1 MRTNL
6 PVTQHE
12 YDFPRDATLMS
23 TTDTQSHIT
32 YANAAFIQVSG
43 FDSDEILGEPHNL
56 VRHPDM
62 PPQAFA
68 DMWSTLKAGLSW
80 TALVKNRRKNGD
92 HYWVRANATPIIRN
106 GQLTGYMSVRT
117 KPERHEIEAA
127 EHLYRDFREGR
138 AGQRKFHQGLIVRT
152 GLLAWTSLL
161 QTMPVRWRIRSG
173 LLLAF
178 ALAVLFAFLFG
189 LHGTM
194 LGGFAATG
202 AALSL
207 FTSFW
212 LNRQISRP
220 LEAVLKQALSVAAGQ
235 PAENIHLNRVDE
247 IGMIL
252 RAVNQSGLNL
262 RSLVD
267 DVSEQLG
274 GLEQSSSDIVAGNN
288 NLNDRNAQSAASLEQ
303 TAASMEQ
310 MTATVK
316 NNAETAMQAN
326 QLANATSQAAA
337 EGDTAVGKV
346 VQTMS
351 EITNASKKISDIISV
366 IEGIAFQT
374 NILALNAAVEAA
386 RAGEQGRGF
395 AVVAGEVRTLAQRSS
410 TAAKEIT
417 VLIND
422 SVAKTTTGGELVNK
436 AGDAMRNILSQVARV
451 TDLINEISSATRE
464 QAEGIGQVNVA
475 VTQLDQLT
483 QQNAGLAQ
491 KSANAAGSLEHRTR
505 KLSEAVAV
513 FRSSAG
519 IPHCTPSAPPQTSA
533 VAARPAIRNAR
544 PQLDPAASVA
554 IAKSGDSDWQTF

>member
-1 MRTNL
+1 MRANL
-6 PVTQHE
+6 PVTQQE
-12 YDFPRDATLMS
+12 YDFPRDTTLMS

-32 YANAAFIQVSG
+32 YANAAFVQVSG
-43 FDSDEILGEPHNL
+43 FDGDEILGQPHNL

-62 PPQAFA
+62 PPQAFE
-68 DMWSTLKAGLSW
+68 DMWATLKSGLSW

-92 HYWVRANATPIIRN
+92 HYWVRANAAPLIRD
-106 GQLTGYMSVRT
+106 GQVTGYLSVRT
-117 KPERHEIEAA
+117 KPERSEIEAA
-127 EHLYRDFREGR
+127 ERLYRDFREGR
-138 AGQRKFHQGLIVRT
+138 TGQRKFHHGLIVRT
-152 GLLAWTSLL
+152 GLLVWTSLL

-173 LLLAF
+173 LLVSY
-178 ALAVLFAFLFG
+178 ALAVLFAFLLG
-189 LHGTM
+189 LSGPM
-194 LGGFAATG
+194 LGGFAAMD
-202 AALSL
+202 AVLSL
-207 FTSFW
+207 FTCFW
-212 LNRQISRP
+212 LERQISRP
-220 LEAVLKQALSVAAGQ
+220 LQAVLKQALSVAAGQ
-235 PAENIHLNRVDE
+235 PGENIHLNRVDE

-274 GLEQSSSDIVAGNN
+274 GLQQSSSDIVVGNN
-288 NLNDRNAQSAASLEQ
+288 DLSDRSVQSAASLEQ

-316 NNAETAMQAN
+316 NNADTALQASK
-326 QLANATSQAAA
+326 LADLTSDAASD
-337 EGDTAVGKV
+337 GDAAVGKV

-351 EITNASKKISDIISV
+351 EITDASRKISEIISV

-395 AVVAGEVRTLAQRSS
+395 AVVAGEVRALAQRSA

-417 VLIND
+417 ALIND
-422 SVAKTTTGGELVNK
+422 SVAKTATGSELVNQ
-436 AGDAMRNILSQVARV
+436 AGGSMRNILSQVARV

-464 QAEGIGQVNVA
+464 QSEGIGQVNIA

-491 KSANAAGSLEHRTR
+491 ESAMAAGNLEARTR
-505 KLSEAVAV
+505 RLGEAVAV
-513 FRSSAG
+513 FRSIG
-519 IPHCTPSAPPQTSA
+519 GQ
-533 VAARPAIRNAR
+533 R
-544 PQLDPAASVA
+544 
-554 IAKSGDSDWQTF
+554 G

>member
-6 PVTQHE
+6 PVTQRE

-32 YANAAFIQVSG
+32 YANAAFVQVSG
-43 FDSDEILGEPHNL
+43 FDCDEILGQPHNL

-62 PPQAFA
+62 PPQAYA

-92 HYWVRANATPIIRN
+92 HYWVRANAAPIIRN
-106 GQLTGYMSVRT
+106 GQVTGYLSVRT
-117 KPERHEIEAA
+117 KPERNEIEAT
-127 EHLYRDFREGR
+127 ERLYSDFREGR
-138 AGQRKFHQGLIVRT
+138 AGQLKFHQGLIVRT
-152 GLLAWTSLL
+152 GLLAWTSWL

-173 LLLAF
+173 LLVSF
-178 ALAVLFAFLFG
+178 ALAVLFAFLVG
-189 LHGTM
+189 LSGPM
-194 LGGFAATG
+194 LGSLAAMG
-202 AALSL
+202 AALSFL
-207 FTSFW
+207 TCFW
-212 LNRQISRP
+212 LERQISGP

-235 PAENIHLNRVDE
+235 AGENIHLNRVDE

-267 DVSEQLG
+267 DVSEQIG
-274 GLEQSSSDIVAGNN
+274 GLQQSSSDIVAGNN
-288 NLNDRNAQSAASLEQ
+288 DLSDRSVQSAASLEQ

-310 MTATVK
+310 MTATVR
-316 NNAETAMQAN
+316 NNAETALQASK
-326 QLANATSQAAA
+326 LASLTSNAAS
-337 EGDTAVGKV
+337 EGDAAVGKV

-351 EITNASKKISDIISV
+351 EITDASRKISEIISV

-422 SVAKTTTGGELVNK
+422 SVAKTATGSELVSN
-436 AGDAMRNILSQVARV
+436 AGDSMRNILGQVARV

-464 QAEGIGQVNVA
+464 QSEGIGQVNIA
-475 VTQLDQLT
+475 VTQLDQMT

-491 KSANAAGSLEHRTR
+491 ESATAAGSLEARTG
-505 KLSEAVAV
+505 KLGEAVAV
-513 FRSSAG
+513 FSS
-519 IPHCTPSAPPQTSA
+519 
-533 VAARPAIRNAR
+533 
-544 PQLDPAASVA
+544 
-554 IAKSGDSDWQTF
+554 IADRRW